1 MPSLQRL
8 MRWKLLRR
16 RLSVSAPRVMV
27 RSHLPWP
34 LRWAFIAVVLGFS
47 AALSLWAFEFGK
59 DIAGLDRESKDELQR
74 LRSEAVS
81 LRESSRRAEAV
92 ANTAESLLKAERAA
106 QERLAQQ
113 VRQLEAER
121 QQLRA
126 DLGFFENLMPTGG
139 EGLQLRGLQA
149 QAQAPGRLRWQMLV
163 MQAGKTV
170 TDFDGRYE
178 LMLSGTQG
186 GKPWTQ
192 GMPGGAKPLQF
203 RQYAR
208 LEGDIE
214 HPGDAVIRSIQARVV
229 DKQGAV
235 RASQSVRL

>member
-34 LRWAFIAVVLGFS
+34 LRWAVLAIMLGFS
-47 AALSLWAFEFGK
+47 AALALWAFEFGK
-59 DIAGLDRESKDELQR
+59 DIAGLDREAKDELQR
-74 LRSEAVS
+74 LRGEINQM
-81 LRESSRRAEAV
+81 RESTRRAESI
-92 ANTAESLLKAERAA
+92 ANTADSLLKTERAA

-126 DLGFFENLMPTGG
+126 DLGFFENLMPMHG

-149 QAQAPGRLRWQMLV
+149 QHQAPGRLRFQMLV
-163 MQAGKTV
+163 LQAGKV
-170 TDFDGRYE
+170 SADFHGRYE
-178 LMLSGTQG
+178 LLISGTQG
-186 GKPWTQ
+186 GKPWSQ
-192 GMPGGAKPLQF
+192 GLPGGAKPLQF

-208 LEGDIE
+208 VEGDIE
-214 HPGDAVIRSIQARVV
+214 HPGDAVVRSIQARVV
-229 DKQGAV
+229 DQQGAL
-235 RASQSVRL
+235 RATQSVRL

>member
-1 MPSLQRL
+1 MRSLQRP

-34 LRWAFIAVVLGFS
+34 LRWAFVAVVLGFS

-59 DIAGLDRESKDELQR
+59 DIAGLDREAKDELNR
-74 LRSEAVS
+74 LRSEVVD
-81 LRESSRRAEAV
+81 LRETGRRAEAI

-113 VRQLEAER
+113 LRQLEAER

-126 DLGFFENLMPTGG
+126 DLGFFENLMPTRG

-149 QAQAPGRLRWQMLV
+149 QPQAPGRLRWQMLV
-163 MQAGKTV
+163 MQTGKMA
-170 TDFDGRYE
+170 TDFEGRYE

-186 GKPWTQ
+186 GKPWSQ

-229 DKQGAV
+229 DKQGAI
-235 RASQSVRL
+235 RATQSVRL